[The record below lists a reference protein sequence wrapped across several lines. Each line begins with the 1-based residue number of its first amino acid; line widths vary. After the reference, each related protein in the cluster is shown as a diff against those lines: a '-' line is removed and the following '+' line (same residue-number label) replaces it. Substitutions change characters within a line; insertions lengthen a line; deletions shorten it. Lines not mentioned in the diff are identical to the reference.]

1 MKKLSFNASDGD
13 EKANLNISFSGLGIS
28 DKSLAFFGIP
38 MSKRIDASGDIKSD
52 MKLVGDRIDVRQ
64 SIDIKADN
72 LANLAFNGKAVF
84 EKDGDFITADDLNLV
99 LKDKGIVEVLPQAVK
114 MMLASQL
121 NLGDYSIN
129 EAIRTF
135 LNTPDSTLKI
145 KIRDNGGNALIEASV
160 N

>member
-1 MKKLSFNASDGD
+1 
-13 EKANLNISFSGLGIS
+13 
-28 DKSLAFFGIP
+28 
-38 MSKRIDASGDIKSD
+38 

-84 EKDGDFITADDLNLV
+84 ERDGDFITADDLNLV
-99 LKDKGIVEVLPQAVK
+99 LKDKGIVGVLPQTVK